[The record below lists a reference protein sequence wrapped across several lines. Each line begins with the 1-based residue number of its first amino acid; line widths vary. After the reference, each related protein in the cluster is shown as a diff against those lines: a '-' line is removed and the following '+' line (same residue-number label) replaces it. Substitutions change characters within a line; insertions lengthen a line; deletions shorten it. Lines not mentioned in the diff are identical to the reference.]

1 MKLPLKLKLPR
12 LGDLRRR
19 DRPRPAALFPSA
31 GPTFYAGVLALLA
44 VGFALGLYLGLPT
57 ASLKERIEVEA
68 LQRAGIPL
76 QIGSLSLRFPPALRL
91 EKVRWQPAGAT
102 PELPLDR
109 LQLRP
114 LWISLLSA
122 NPGAAFSADLLGG
135 SANGQLRRNGAL
147 QAKLAQLSFS
157 APLAATSSLKL
168 GATLRSGNLQGVYPP
183 QPESEALVNL
193 TLDGV
198 HLLGL
203 EALGAASDRLDLGTV
218 TLLAGGRG
226 NALKIERIE
235 AGGGA
240 LQLSG
245 AGTFLLAQ
253 PLPGSRLNLA
263 LTLQPRAD
271 FDSQLRDLL
280 SLFAKPAADGSLK
293 LRLSGTLG
301 DPRLQ

>member
-1 MKLPLKLKLPR
+1 MKRPLTLKLPR
-12 LGDLRRR
+12 LGKLRRG

-44 VGFALGLYLGLPT
+44 IGFAFGLYLGLPT
-57 ASLKERIEVEA
+57 ASLKERIEAEA

-91 EKVRWQPAGAT
+91 DKVRWQPAGAS
-102 PELPLDR
+102 PQLPLDQ

-114 LWISLLSA
+114 LWWSLLSA
-122 NPGAAFSADLLGG
+122 NPGAGFSADLLGG
-135 SANGQLRRNGAL
+135 SANGQLRRSGAL
-147 QAKLAQLSFS
+147 QVKLSQLSFS
-157 APLAATSSLKL
+157 APLTATSALKL

-183 QPESEALVNL
+183 QPESETLVNL

-203 EALGAASDRLDLGTV
+203 EALGAAGDRLELGTV
-218 TLLAGGRG
+218 TLQASGRG
-226 NALKIERIE
+226 SALKIERIE
-235 AGGGA
+235 ASGGA
-240 LQLSG
+240 LQLG
-245 AGTFLLAQ
+245 GDGTFLLAQ

-263 LTLQPRAD
+263 LTLQPGAN
-271 FDSQLRDLL
+271 FDPQLRDLL

>member
-12 LGDLRRR
+12 LGDLRRS

-44 VGFALGLYLGLPT
+44 AGFALGLYLGLPT
-57 ASLKERIEVEA
+57 ASLKERIEAEA

-76 QIGSLSLRFPPALRL
+76 QIGSLSLRFPPAVRL
-91 EKVRWQPAGAT
+91 EKVRWQPTGVT

-114 LWISLLSA
+114 LWISLFSA
-122 NPGAAFSADLLGG
+122 NPGAGFSADLLGG

-147 QAKLAQLSFS
+147 QAKLSQLSFS
-157 APLAATSSLKL
+157 APLAPTSALKI
-168 GATLRSGNLQGVYPP
+168 GGTLRSGTLQGVYPP
-183 QPESEALVNL
+183 LPESESLVNL

-203 EALGAASDRLDLGTV
+203 EGLGAANDRLELGTV
-218 TLLAGGRG
+218 TLQASGRG

-235 AGGGA
+235 ASGGA

-245 AGTFLLAQ
+245 DGTFLLAQ
-253 PLPGSRLNLA
+253 PMPGSRLNLA
-263 LTLQPRAD
+263 LTLQPGAS
-271 FDSQLRDLL
+271 FDPQLRDLL
-280 SLFAKPAADGSLK
+280 SLFAKPAPDGSLRM
-293 LRLSGTLG
+293 RLSGTLG